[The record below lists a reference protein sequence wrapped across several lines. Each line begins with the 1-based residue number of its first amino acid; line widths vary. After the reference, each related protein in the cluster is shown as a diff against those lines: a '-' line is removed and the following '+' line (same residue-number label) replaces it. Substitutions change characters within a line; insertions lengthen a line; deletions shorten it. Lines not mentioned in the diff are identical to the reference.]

1 MPAKFIRSEPAE
13 GNTVFDVDTVVLYF
27 DNRPTD
33 VKIKEAS
40 KYIEQAIVKNNTVEI
55 SIDHPISKRYIEFIV
70 TWADG
75 ERWLLFPTKSNAP
88 PDVWSVWPADGSS
101 IVGFKTIRLYLT
113 DFPKN
118 AKYYDHA
125 SESFGEATTI
135 SNTIEFDVPHL
146 IEGPSISFTVSWSG
160 QDESMR
166 KEITLTYTN
175 EDVKP
180 EE

>member
-1 MPAKFIRSEPAE
+1 MSAKFVRSEPAE

-40 KYIEQAIVKNNTVEI
+40 KYIEQAIVKNNTIEI
-55 SIDHPISKRYIEFIV
+55 SIDHPISKHYIEFIV

-75 ERWLLFPTKSNAP
+75 ERWLQFPTKSNAP
-88 PDVWSVWPADGSS
+88 PDVWDVYPDDGSS
-101 IVGFKTIRLYLT
+101 VVGVNTVRLYLT
-113 DFPKN
+113 DVPKN
-118 AKYYDHA
+118 AKYYNHA
-125 SESFGEATTI
+125 SESLGEATTI

-160 QDESMR
+160 KDESMR

-175 EDVKP
+175 EDVTP
-180 EE
+180 EK